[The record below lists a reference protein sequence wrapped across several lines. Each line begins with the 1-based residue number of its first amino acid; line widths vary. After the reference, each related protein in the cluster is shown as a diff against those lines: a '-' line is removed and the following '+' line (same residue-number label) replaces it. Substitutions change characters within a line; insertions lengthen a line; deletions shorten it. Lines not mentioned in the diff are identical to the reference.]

1 MTIQTKETAP
11 PALQLNDLIGELKT
25 MIDQARESIAS
36 TVNTRLAML
45 YWHVGSR
52 VRKEILKDER
62 AEYGR
67 TIVASVARQ
76 LTLQYGKGFSEKSL
90 RRMIQFGEV
99 FPDQHCRITAA
110 TIELD
115 SFYPATPYKRFY
127 KTGLLC

>member
-1 MTIQTKETAP
+1 MTIQTRETAP

-76 LTLQYGKGFSEKSL
+76 LSWTHFTLLLPIKDSIKRDCYAEMCRVEKWNV
-90 RRMIQFGEV
+90 R
-99 FPDQHCRITAA
+99 T
-110 TIELD
+110 
-115 SFYPATPYKRFY
+115 
-127 KTGLLC
+127 